1 MSAMPY
7 EGPHTTL
14 RKLRATHLM
23 TDTIIEL
30 ANIIEIRKKLDNASM
45 IK

>member
-7 EGPHTTL
+7 AGPHTTL
-14 RKLRATHLM
+14 RKLLPTHLM
-23 TDTIIEL
+23 TDTIMDL